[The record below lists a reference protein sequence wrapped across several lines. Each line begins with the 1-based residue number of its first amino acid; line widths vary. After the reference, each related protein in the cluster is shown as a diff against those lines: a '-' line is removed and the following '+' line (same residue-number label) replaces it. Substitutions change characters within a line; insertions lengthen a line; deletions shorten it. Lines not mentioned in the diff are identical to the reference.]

1 MAQFDDTRPEKDRP
15 DDLREVADALRRAR
29 PTLSP
34 LQSDELKRRV
44 LASRRGR
51 GTVVGWRGRLVLTSV
66 LVLSLS
72 ATAFGVA
79 GGIKP
84 KDLLTTAS
92 SSNKQNAP
100 NTVYRGGAPRMTGGG
115 HAPTIIP
122 AGDEVHHGFE
132 LRCNT
137 ADHPQRLQINWG
149 QGNSFHLTTLT
160 SSTCVDDP
168 SVEPDPPSAGFDTY
182 IGSGT
187 GRLKGGE
194 TGTAEWCFLDAGEP
208 GTADRIQVIVRDSS
222 GTIILL
228 FVDEFNQGNHQ
239 AHGQFPTS
247 APSGSCPALPQPITT
262 ATTSSTT
269 TKGNKKK

>member
-1 MAQFDDTRPEKDRP
+1 MAPFDDTRPEKDRP
-15 DDLREVADALRRAR
+15 KELREVADALRRAR

-34 LQSDELKRRV
+34 LESDEIKRRV
-44 LASRRGR
+44 LSSQRGR
-51 GTVVGWRGRLVLTSV
+51 RTVVGWRGRLVLTSV

-92 SSNKQNAP
+92 SSNNQNAP
-100 NTVYRGGAPRMTGGG
+100 NTVYKGGEPRMTGGG

-122 AGDEVHHGFE
+122 SGDEVHHGFT
-132 LRCNT
+132 LRCNPD
-137 ADHPQRLQINWG
+137 DHPQQLEINWG

-160 SSTCVDDP
+160 SAQCLDDP
-168 SVEPDPPSAGFDTY
+168 AVEPDPPDAGFDTY

-208 GTADRIQVIVRDSS
+208 GTADKIQVVVRDSS

-228 FVDEFNQGNHQ
+228 FVDTFNQGNHQ
-239 AHGQFPTS
+239 AHGQVTTT
-247 APSGSCPALPQPITT
+247 APAGTCPALPQPVTTTST
-262 ATTSSTT
+262 AT
-269 TKGNKKK
+269 KGKKK

>member
-1 MAQFDDTRPEKDRP
+1 MAHSDHPRPDKDRSSE
-15 DDLREVADALRRAR
+15 LREIADALRRAR
-29 PTLSP
+29 PTMSP
-34 LQSDELKRRV
+34 LQSDEIKRRV
-44 LASRRGR
+44 LNSRRGR
-51 GTVVGWRGRLVLTSV
+51 RSPVGWRGRLALTSV

-92 SSNKQNAP
+92 NSNNQNAP

-115 HAPTIIP
+115 HAPTVIP
-122 AGDEVHHGFE
+122 AGDEVHHGFT
-132 LRCNT
+132 LRCN
-137 ADHPQRLQINWG
+137 ASDHPQRLEINWG

-160 SSTCVDDP
+160 SAQCLDDP

-208 GTADRIQVIVRDSS
+208 GTPDRIQVVVRDSS

-247 APSGSCPALPQPITT
+247 APAGSCPPLPQPATTTST
-262 ATTSSTT
+262 AT
-269 TKGNKKK
+269 KGKKK

>member
-15 DDLREVADALRRAR
+15 NDLREVADALRRAR

-34 LQSDELKRRV
+34 LQSDEIKRRV
-44 LASRRGR
+44 LSSRRGGR
-51 GTVVGWRGRLVLTSV
+51 SPVGWRGRLVLTSV

-72 ATAFGVA
+72 ATAFGVG

-92 SSNKQNAP
+92 SSNNQNAP
-100 NTVYRGGAPRMTGGG
+100 NVVYRGQGLRMTGGG

-149 QGNSFHLTTLT
+149 KGNSFHLTNLT

-168 SVEPDPPSAGFDTY
+168 SVEPDPPDAGFDTY

-208 GTADRIQVIVRDSS
+208 GTPDRIQIVVRDSS

-247 APSGSCPALPQPITT
+247 APAGSCPALPTPQ
-262 ATTSSTT
+262 TTSSTT
-269 TKGNKKK
+269 TKGKKK